1 MDSKV
6 RIIKRQ
12 GEEDMKDQLFDDL
25 QQLGLDMEEIMDRF
39 MEDKELYISCL
50 ERFMEED
57 TFDQLR
63 DRIDSQEY
71 EGAFNCAHSLKGVS
85 ANLGLHDL
93 YDAVCRLVEP
103 LRANQYDNL
112 AELYDEIVIEK
123 AKIAQAIANNQE

>member
-1 MDSKV
+1 
-6 RIIKRQ
+6 
-12 GEEDMKDQLFDDL
+12 
-25 QQLGLDMEEIMDRF
+25 MEEIMDRF

-63 DRIDSQEY
+63 DRIDDQEY

-93 YDAVCRLVEP
+93 YDAVCRMVEP
-103 LRANQYDNL
+103 LRAKQYDNL
-112 AELYDEIVIEK
+112 SKLYEDIVVEK
-123 AKIAQAIANNQE
+123 AKIAQAIENNQE